1 MFCPV
6 EKCFVLKDKIMRL
19 NENMYIIFYEE
30 ITTSNSMTMVNLGSH
45 QSLPTI
51 SFGFFEPI
59 KLGVL

>member
-19 NENMYIIFYEE
+19 HENMYIIFYEE

>member
-19 NENMYIIFYEE
+19 HENMYIILYEE